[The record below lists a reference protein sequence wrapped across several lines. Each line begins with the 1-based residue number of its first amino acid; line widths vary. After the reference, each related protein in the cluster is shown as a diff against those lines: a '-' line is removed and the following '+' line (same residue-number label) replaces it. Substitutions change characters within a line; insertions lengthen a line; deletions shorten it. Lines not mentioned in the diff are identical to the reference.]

1 MAWKPRTTGRYFFL
15 GAHYRGPVNFD
26 LEKLADGRVVFGS
39 VDEAERRVDYLY
51 GTRDALAELSLLEP
65 VVTGPF
71 TQPTFR
77 PLYAPLDGFVGN
89 VALKITL

>member
-1 MAWKPRTTGRYFFL
+1 VENVLDVRQ
-15 GAHYRGPVNFD
+15 
-26 LEKLADGRVVFGS
+26 
-39 VDEAERRVDYLY
+39 
-51 GTRDALAELSLLEP
+51 TRFES

-89 VALKITL
+89 AALKITL